1 MNLSQMYFLIY
12 VLMLLVLTLF
22 LFITTLI
29 SNLKLMRKLGKYP
42 LIKAQ
47 PFVSILVP
55 ARNEEKV
62 IEKCV
67 TSLLNQDYN
76 NFEVIVLNDR
86 SIDKTGDILTQLSKK
101 YKNLKII
108 TGKDMPSGWVGKN
121 WACHQ
126 LSQVAKG
133 DYLLFTDADTYHEK
147 NMLINIMSATIA
159 ENAGLVSMLPLEKA
173 ETFGELLIIPFISL
187 TILISV
193 PLYLAYK
200 LKNRYLSI
208 AIGHYLLFSR
218 DAYEKVGGFYGI
230 KAEVLDDN
238 NFVRKAK
245 DLDIIWRLY
254 DGSKFVS
261 CRLYN
266 GFRQSFNG
274 FVKNSFAFFNFYIS
288 VAFFVAIA
296 NIFIVFAPIV
306 LLILYSVG
314 VIFHTYVI
322 VLSALSI
329 FMILVLFFIVYVYYD
344 YPLYLIILFPLNYLV
359 WCGILAKS
367 IYNYYF
373 VYNGDYCGRKAYD
386 SARNPNAKN

>member
-1 MNLSQMYFLIY
+1 
-12 VLMLLVLTLF
+12 
-22 LFITTLI
+22 
-29 SNLKLMRKLGKYP
+29 
-42 LIKAQ
+42 
-47 PFVSILVP
+47 
-55 ARNEEKV
+55 
-62 IEKCV
+62 
-67 TSLLNQDYN
+67 
-76 NFEVIVLNDR
+76 
-86 SIDKTGDILTQLSKK
+86 
-101 YKNLKII
+101 
-108 TGKDMPSGWVGKN
+108 
-121 WACHQ
+121 
-126 LSQVAKG
+126 
-133 DYLLFTDADTYHEK
+133 
-147 NMLINIMSATIA
+147 
-159 ENAGLVSMLPLEKA
+159 
-173 ETFGELLIIPFISL
+173 L

-296 NIFIVFAPIV
+296 NIFIVLHQCFID
-306 LLILYSVG
+306 I
-314 VIFHTYVI
+314 IFCRSNISY
-322 VLSALSI
+322 LCNSI
-329 FMILVLFFIVYVYYD
+329 ISIIYFMILVLFFIVYVYYD
-344 YPLYLIILFPLNYLV
+344 YPLYLIILFH
-359 WCGILAKS
+359 
-367 IYNYYF
+367 
-373 VYNGDYCGRKAYD
+373 
-386 SARNPNAKN
+386 